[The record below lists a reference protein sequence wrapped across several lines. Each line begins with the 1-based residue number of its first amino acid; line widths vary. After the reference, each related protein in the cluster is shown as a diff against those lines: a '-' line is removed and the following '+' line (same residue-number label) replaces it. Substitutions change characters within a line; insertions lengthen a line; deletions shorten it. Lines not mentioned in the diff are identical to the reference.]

1 MRQQPREAV
10 ISPFPDPFMINVD
23 DDSKVKV
30 GPFDTNMLEDFLYTV
45 FLVVL

>member
-10 ISPFPDPFMINVD
+10 ISPFPDPFMINAD

-30 GPFDTNMLEDFLYTV
+30 GPFDSNMLGLFLYRV